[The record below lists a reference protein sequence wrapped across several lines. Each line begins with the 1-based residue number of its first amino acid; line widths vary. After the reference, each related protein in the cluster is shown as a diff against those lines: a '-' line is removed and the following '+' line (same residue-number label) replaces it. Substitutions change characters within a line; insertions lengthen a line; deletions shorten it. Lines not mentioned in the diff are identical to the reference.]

1 MSGEIWQPDML
12 PFISTVEHL
21 HFRHGTYILLPIS
34 LSHKYMGEGIIKTQ
48 YKAMNTNE
56 YQRNTE
62 TGGKKKQPALM
73 NERLWNSPK
82 AQPQRLYS
90 HSLCLSCV
98 KTPRKTPEHLGTQP
112 PAPELQDNHSTVVK
126 GMPTKTIVTYKIT
139 SKLSPLSHSSRK

>member
-62 TGGKKKQPALM
+62 TGGKKKHNQ
-73 NERLWNSPK
+73 LWWMRDCETVQRHSHKGYIHTVSVPLVWK
-82 AQPQRLYS
+82 PQEK
-90 HSLCLSCV
+90 HLSIWA
-98 KTPRKTPEHLGTQP
+98 H
-112 PAPELQDNHSTVVK
+112 NHQRQN
-126 GMPTKTIVTYKIT
+126 YKIIT
-139 SKLSPLSHSSRK
+139 AL